1 MKDSSYYVYITPKM
15 RPVREELQELLQY
28 KDLIRMLVIREFVVK
43 YKQTILGPL
52 WLILRPFITSMA
64 YLFIFSG
71 IAHIQ
76 TDGIPGLLFYTG
88 SNAIWNFFASSLNSN
103 ADTFRSNA
111 ALFGKVYFPR
121 LCVSVANILIAGIQF
136 GIEMVLFIGLYTWF
150 GLHGEVQGSLLSF
163 VVIPMILLHLGLLG
177 LSCGIIMSS
186 LTTKYRDLGILVS
199 FGVQLWMYATPVV
212 YALSNLSGS
221 LVRKAVLLNPVTQ
234 PMELFR
240 AVVFGRGTIVI
251 WSIMLSWVV
260 TILLLWCG
268 IRLFSKVEKTFID
281 TV

>member
-1 MKDSSYYVYITPKM
+1 MKDSSYYVCITPKM
-15 RPVREELQELLQY
+15 RSVREELRELLQY
-28 KDLIRMLVIREFVVK
+28 KDLIGMLVIREFVVK
-43 YKQTILGPL
+43 YKQTVLGPL

-88 SNAIWNFFASSLNSN
+88 SNAVWNFFAASLNSN

-136 GIEMVLFIGLYTWF
+136 GIEMLLFVGLYIWF
-150 GLHGEVQGSLLSF
+150 GVRGEVHGSLGAIA
-163 VVIPMILLHLGLLG
+163 VVPMILLHLGLLG

-221 LVRKAVLLNPVTQ
+221 FIRSAVLLNPVTQ
-234 PMELFR
+234 PMEIFR
-240 AVVFGRGTIVI
+240 TAVFGRGTVVI
-251 WSIMLSWVV
+251 WSEILSIAV
-260 TILLLWCG
+260 TVLLLWCG